1 MGNMDKLVIEYDSFH
16 NTKIARALEK
26 AVVAVL
32 EQYHIDKVYMGH
44 YTQYVPGKRL
54 FAYVGEADRINY
66 DDILDMLYDRLTER
80 PDVDMCGPESAEALR
95 QIGNL
100 LDPQTYMDIEDRITA
115 GFAENARNGFRYGVE
130 CLGELMTGGRL

>member
-1 MGNMDKLVIEYDSFH
+1 MDKLVIEYNSFQ
-16 NTKIARALEK
+16 NKKIARALEK

-32 EQYHIDKVYMGH
+32 EQYH
-44 YTQYVPGKRL
+44 KRL

-66 DDILDMLYDRLTER
+66 DEIVDMLYNKLTER

-100 LDPQTYMDIEDRITA
+100 LDQQTYMDMEYRITA
-115 GFAENARNGFRYGVE
+115 GFEENARNGFRYGVE
-130 CLGELMTGGRL
+130 CLGGLMTGGRL

>member
-1 MGNMDKLVIEYDSFH
+1 MDKLVIEYDSFH
-16 NTKIARALEK
+16 NKKIARELEK

-32 EQYHIDKVYMGH
+32 EQYHVDKVYMGH
-44 YTQYVPGKRL
+44 YMQYVPGKRL

-66 DDILDMLYDRLTER
+66 DEIVDMLYNKLIER

-100 LDPQTYMDIEDRITA
+100 LDPQTYMDMEYRITA

>member
-1 MGNMDKLVIEYDSFH
+1 MDKLVIEYNSFQ
-16 NTKIARALEK
+16 NKKIARALEK

-32 EQYHIDKVYMGH
+32 EQYHVDKVYMGH
-44 YTQYVPGKRL
+44 YMQYVPGKRL

-66 DDILDMLYDRLTER
+66 DEIVDMLYNKLTER

-100 LDPQTYMDIEDRITA
+100 LDQQTYMDMEYRITA
-115 GFAENARNGFRYGVE
+115 GFEENAE
-130 CLGELMTGGRL
+130 EMALPL

>member
-1 MGNMDKLVIEYDSFH
+1 MDKLVVEYNSF
-16 NTKIARALEK
+16 NNKKIARALEK

-32 EQYHIDKVYMGH
+32 EQYHVDKVFMGH

-54 FAYVGEADRINY
+54 FAYVGEADRIDY
-66 DDILDMLYDRLTER
+66 DDLLDTLYNQLTER

-100 LDPQTYMDIEDRITA
+100 LDPQTYMDMEYRITA
-115 GFAENARNGFRYGVE
+115 GFEENARNGFRYGVT
-130 CLGELMTGGRL
+130 CLGQLMTGGRL

>member
-1 MGNMDKLVIEYDSFH
+1 MDKLVIEYNSFQ
-16 NTKIARALEK
+16 NKKIARALEK

-32 EQYHIDKVYMGH
+32 EQYHVDKVYMGH
-44 YTQYVPGKRL
+44 YMQYVPGKRL

-66 DDILDMLYDRLTER
+66 DEIVDMLYNKLTER

-100 LDPQTYMDIEDRITA
+100 LDQQTYMDMEYRIAA
-115 GFAENARNGFRYGVE
+115 GFEENARNGFRYGVE
-130 CLGELMTGGRL
+130 CLGGLMTGGRL